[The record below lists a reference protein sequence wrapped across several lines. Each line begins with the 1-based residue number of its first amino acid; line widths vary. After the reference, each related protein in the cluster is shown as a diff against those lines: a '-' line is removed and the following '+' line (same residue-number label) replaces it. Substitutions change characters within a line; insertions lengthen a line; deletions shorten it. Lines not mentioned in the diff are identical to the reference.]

1 MSEIDHTACIEALE
15 RLQREMQAAMDR
27 ANAQIAANRDKL
39 EQLDR
44 TNAAL
49 AETQMEMLR
58 QVRNLLETGR
68 TSDAL
73 RYVVALCS
81 SDARPQH

>member
-15 RLQREMQAAMDR
+15 RLQREMQTAMDR
-27 ANAQIAANRDKL
+27 ANAQIVANRDKL

-73 RYVVALCS
+73 RYVVALCG